1 MLHRNLWRWKLPE
14 RDRRWSRVLSFA
26 TDDEG
31 HPIHRIIT
39 WSTGGRLSTS
49 EDEMLRLVAL
59 VLAWTCATMSR
70 PIRDKATKG
79 LCRILARAPQ
89 LHHGLLETFANVDDP
104 YILERFLAA
113 AYGAACYLGDNAR
126 LERIASSTFQVI
138 FANGQPPRHL
148 LSRDYG
154 LAVLELAERLGRLPA
169 DIDLTKA
176 KPPFPNPVR
185 SRAPSKASLEK
196 RKEQVGDHS
205 IFWSCGDYGHFGRY
219 EIASAVGNFSAARLT
234 DAAPLTHQNKRD
246 LFEEEVV
253 KGDNGREEAFAALI
267 AAARAIWSVEV
278 KNDQASFQ
286 VLRRRVAP
294 SVRKAEEVETALLL
308 LLSEDERARYV
319 SDVQRFI
326 FGLNDPESDRD
337 PPAFDLRW
345 AQRWVTNRAYSIGWT
360 KNRFEEDL
368 TPRLYA
374 LGFA

>member
-14 RDRRWSRVLSFA
+14 RDRRWSRVLAFA

-39 WSTGGRLSTS
+39 WSTGGRLDTAA
-49 EDEMLRLVAL
+49 DEILRLVAL
-59 VLAWTCATMSR
+59 VLTWTCTTMSR

-89 LHHGLLETFANVDDP
+89 LHHGLLETFAKVDDP
-104 YILERFLAA
+104 YVLERFLAA
-113 AYGAACYLGDNAR
+113 AYGAASYLGDDAR
-126 LERIASSTFQVI
+126 LGRIASSTFEVI

-185 SRAPSKASLEK
+185 LRAPSKASLEN
-196 RKEQVGDHS
+196 RKERVGDHS
-205 IFWSCGDYGHFGRY
+205 IFWSCGDHGDFGRY
-219 EIASAVGNFSAARLT
+219 EIASAVRNFSATWLT
-234 DAAPLTHQNKRD
+234 DAAPFTHQDKRD
-246 LFEEEVV
+246 LFEEQVV
-253 KGDNGREEAFAALI
+253 KGDNGREKAFAALI

-278 KNDQASFQ
+278 KNDEASFQ
-286 VLRRRVAP
+286 VLRRRVAS
-294 SVRKAEEVETALLL
+294 SVRKAEEAETALLL

-319 SDVQRFI
+319 SYVQRFI
-326 FGLNDPESDRD
+326 FGLNDPERD
-337 PPAFDLRW
+337 GTHPLL
-345 AQRWVTNRAYSIGWT
+345 I
-360 KNRFEEDL
+360 
-368 TPRLYA
+368 
-374 LGFA
+374 